1 MLYYLPVPY
10 LYDDVMVGDIR
21 HFSHRTRVLQINDDR
36 TGSHLS
42 CPGMKIAEL
51 QPEIQGHTDENKL
64 VGNPFIDH
72 LQICLRL
79 SVLNA
84 THLRSRGCT

>member
-51 QPEIQGHTDENKL
+51 QPEIQGH
-64 VGNPFIDH
+64 
-72 LQICLRL
+72 
-79 SVLNA
+79 
-84 THLRSRGCT
+84 